1 MMPHLTNNE
10 PIILI
15 GPMKCG
21 KSTVG
26 KLLAEQLNQPFVS
39 LDVLE
44 RHYSQAVGFDDHV
57 AVALKKTQGDLAW
70 YGYRRD
76 FFDEAVIRFLKDY
89 TSGVLELGGGHPILP
104 DIDKQVR
111 INEALAPFRNV
122 VLLLPDANLQ
132 TSLDILKPRQKP
144 ERLHPDLN
152 ELFLKDNRFFEL
164 AKFVVYTKD
173 KSPTE
178 VCQEIIETL

>member
-1 MMPHLTNNE
+1 MIPPFTNNE

-26 KLLAEQLNQPFVS
+26 KLLAEQLNQPFIS
-39 LDVLE
+39 LDQLE
-44 RHYSQAVGFDDHV
+44 HHYSQAVGFDDHV
-57 AVALKKTQGDLAW
+57 AAALQKTQGDLAW
-70 YGYRRD
+70 YTYRRG
-76 FFDEAVIRFLKDY
+76 FFDEAVIRFLRDY

-104 DIDKQVR
+104 DADKQARV
-111 INEALAPFRNV
+111 NEALAPFRNV
-122 VLLLPDANLQ
+122 VLLLPDASLQ
-132 TSLDILKPRQKP
+132 TSLNILKQRQKP

-152 ELFLKDNRFFEL
+152 ELFLEDNRFFEL
-164 AKFVVYTKD
+164 AKFVVYTQD

-178 VCQEIIETL
+178 VCQKIIEIL